1 MTPAFTV
8 SFGQT
13 LERVSKQ
20 ESELRTSARSKEFPG
35 WENTLSLTLK
45 EIFVQS
51 RCRIGYPDYSSPLQ
65 VLQ

>member
-20 ESELRTSARSKEFPG
+20 ESELGTSARSKEFPG
-35 WENTLSLTLK
+35 WENTMSLTLK
-45 EIFVQS
+45 EDLCSVKMQDWVS
-51 RCRIGYPDYSSPLQ
+51 
-65 VLQ
+65 

>member
-1 MTPAFTV
+1 MTPVFTV

-45 EIFVQS
+45 EIFV
-51 RCRIGYPDYSSPLQ
+51 
-65 VLQ
+65 